1 MRSSEREEWIQNE
14 DLRPCDC
21 CGCALG
27 PCFYVVDEALAVV
40 DPERANMH
48 LGLTQMWGHRPGSE
62 ALANTMGPGAVFKVS
77 EESRT
82 RRFICQACT
91 R

>member
-1 MRSSEREEWIQNE
+1 MSDREEWIRNE
-14 DLRPCDC
+14 DLRPCD
-21 CGCALG
+21 GCQGPLG

-48 LGLTQMWGHRPGSE
+48 LGLAQMLGGSPAGE
-62 ALANTMGPGAVFKVS
+62 AVANAMGPGAVFRV
-77 EESRT
+77 EPESRC
-82 RRFICQACT
+82 RRFLCQACK